1 MRQSIAIQGPENGGS
16 ILRLIK
22 KMAAVG
28 NYDNLIGLYAYATD
42 RGVQLLT
49 ETLKSELSTWDKIY
63 KRWVISIDFGFTEPC
78 ALKKL
83 LCMPNTECFRKN
95 YNLPHVFM
103 RKV

>member
-42 RGVQLLT
+42 RGVQLT
-49 ETLKSELSTWDKIY
+49 SPLK
-63 KRWVISIDFGFTEPC
+63 
-78 ALKKL
+78 LKPL
-83 LCMPNTECFRKN
+83 ESRVSGC
-95 YNLPHVFM
+95 
-103 RKV
+103 